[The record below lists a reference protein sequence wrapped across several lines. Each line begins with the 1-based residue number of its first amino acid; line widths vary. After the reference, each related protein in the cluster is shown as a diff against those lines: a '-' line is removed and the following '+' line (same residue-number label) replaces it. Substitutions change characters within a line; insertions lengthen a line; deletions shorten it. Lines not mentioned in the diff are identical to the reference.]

1 METFH
6 FANMA
11 HKYDLLLVQTKRDE
25 KKRLKPW
32 YKERLETK
40 YIKPRN
46 QRGNSQTLLGS
57 SWTFLEKGTDDFR
70 DGLPPEAYYNYVG
83 KPHSELGPHIT
94 GSDEMIDARTKARTR
109 FTKNEACFSK
119 SLPLQQQRRVRVD
132 EIEFNLTQ
140 HPLALFPHLE
150 ESLPPDVFEDVV
162 EILDPEMNIDSETG
176 EDIILEESEKD
187 SKEDKNSVFGQDE
200 SVKSG
205 DSEKVSTFDSDKNQT
220 KPTYKWLPKQEEVQ
234 KEESKR
240 ASRRKAE
247 SPTSDARIQGVTKEF
262 CEWVAGLGGQ
272 SNNIEESTVMSL
284 FVSGYETKP
293 ALSVPIHVV
302 ELTNV
307 PPELRMNTGSP
318 LPKPSDARQVPADEK
333 GKAKGKY
340 VPSWVKIKYGAW
352 YLSPRTWKARPKD
365 KPLEDPKDQQDE
377 TLSESKKKSQKLDT
391 VLSTM
396 HGAKAFKEFIDK
408 KNSRVPEFL
417 ETVSDQQEHSKVEGE
432 DAKDKKKSRSISTQ
446 HSQFGSSQNYV
457 F

>member
-1 METFH
+1 
-6 FANMA
+6 MA
-11 HKYDLLLVQTKRDE
+11 HKYDLLLVQTKTDG

-40 YIKPRN
+40 YIKPRKL
-46 QRGNSQTLLGS
+46 RGNSETLIGA
-57 SWTFLEKGTDDFR
+57 SWTFLEKGSDDFR
-70 DGLPPEAYYNYVG
+70 DGLPPETNYNYVKKTDTG
-83 KPHSELGPHIT
+83 LGPNIT
-94 GSDEMIDARTKARTR
+94 GSDETINEYTKGTAR
-109 FTKNEACFSK
+109 FTKNEACFSR
-119 SLPLQQQRRVRVD
+119 SLPLQQQRRGRVED
-132 EIEFNLTQ
+132 IEFNLTQ

-176 EDIILEESEKD
+176 DDEMQESDQDSEEAKENGAQDEAQSFKSGESGKLSNSSESEKD
-187 SKEDKNSVFGQDE
+187 QAKL
-200 SVKSG
+200 
-205 DSEKVSTFDSDKNQT
+205 
-220 KPTYKWLPKQEEVQ
+220 TYKWLPKQEDVQ

-247 SPTSDARIQGVTKEF
+247 SPTSDARIQEVTKEF

-284 FVSGYETKP
+284 FASGYETKP

-318 LPKPSDARQVPADEK
+318 LPKPSDTRQVPEAEK
-333 GKAKGKY
+333 DKAKPKY
-340 VPSWVKIKYGAW
+340 TPSWVKVKYGAW
-352 YLSPRTWKARPKD
+352 YLSPTTWKARPSD
-365 KPLEDPKDQQDE
+365 EPLQDPKAQQDK
-377 TLSESKKKSQKLDT
+377 TLSDSKKKSQKLDN

-396 HGAKAFKEFIDK
+396 HGAKAFKDFIDK
-408 KNSRVPEFL
+408 KNTRVPEFL
-417 ETVSDQQEHSKVEGE
+417 EVVSEQQEQANKLDSEE
-432 DAKDKKKSRSISTQ
+432 TTQERKKSRAVSITK
-446 HSQFGSSQNYV
+446 SQFGSNDYV